1 MLIPCKSGN
10 QLRKRVR
17 CFWHEATASMAPQNL
32 LKIEPYLTYH
42 RVVAAGSR
50 QQAAGSMPV
59 AAGNTQ
65 HGDASQQAI
74 HKRVPCSI
82 HKWVESARQ
91 GGGVTRWRYIV
102 VFEVD

>member
-17 CFWHEATASMAPQNL
+17 CFWHEATASMAPQNRT
-32 LKIEPYLTYH
+32 EPDLPP
-42 RVVAAGSR
+42 RRGSR